1 MMRWILFKVCFLS
14 LFFSTGC
21 VIDTAKLFMSPG
33 PYQGVQD
40 SCGFSVEEHS
50 GEGVRW
56 KKSKFPVTFKIHTK
70 VPIEAEKNFIAAVD
84 HWNLAWAH
92 YLEDKGLEPFDLYY
106 VDRRGVYEG
115 NAGPDGNNLF
125 LFVHEDFSK
134 YDSSSV
140 QAITSLRINK
150 RTANIEDTDILVN
163 RENFK
168 FFYDPSYNNEIEL
181 AHKDFKQKR
190 FLASLRTP
198 SPFVQIMNKI
208 KSFFNFFLNF
218 FKKAKPVRQIADYRA
233 RVPRDMV
240 DFPSLMIH
248 ELGHVPGRGH
258 FNDDEYHTHFASR
271 EQSRTNKKRSKS
283 KRDSHLSVMEPEL
296 LRGHARRD
304 ITEYDLENLFCAY
317 YNY

>member
-1 MMRWILFKVCFLS
+1 MGRIFFKVLVLS

-21 VIDTAKLFMSPG
+21 VIDTSRLFSSPG
-33 PYQGVQD
+33 PYQGIQD
-40 SCGFSVEEHS
+40 SCGFSVDEHS
-50 GEGVRW
+50 GKGVRW
-56 KKSKFPVTFKIHTK
+56 KKSKFPVIFKIHTE
-70 VPIEAEKNFIAAVD
+70 VPIKAEKNFISAVE
-84 HWNLAWAH
+84 HWNLAWTH

-125 LFVHEDFSK
+125 LFVHDNFSK
-134 YDSSSV
+134 YENPTSV
-140 QAITSLRINK
+140 QAITSLRVNK
-150 RTANIEDTDILVN
+150 FSSNIEDTDILVN
-163 RENFK
+163 RENFE
-168 FFYDPSYNNEIEL
+168 FFYDSSYDKEIEL
-181 AHKDFKQKR
+181 AHKDFQQKR

-198 SPFVQIMNKI
+198 GPFVQMMNKI
-208 KSFFNFFLNF
+208 KSFFSFFLKP
-218 FKKAKPVRQIADYRA
+218 FKKAKPVRQIADYRV
-233 RVPRDMV
+233 RVPRNLV

-271 EQSRTNKKRSKS
+271 EQRESKKKRVKS
-283 KRDSHLSVMEPEL
+283 KNSHLSVMEPRL
-296 LRGHARRD
+296 LRGNARRD